1 MVAGNIDPGIKFVLD
16 NVQTVVASEGGSL
29 EFLELR
35 DNRLS
40 VRYNKGHNEECPECV
55 PDHGLVQQMMESA
68 LDTYA
73 PYVKELELI

>member
-35 DNRLS
+35 DDRLS
-40 VRYNKGHNEECPECV
+40 VRYNKGRNEECPECV
-55 PDHGLVQQMMESA
+55 PDHDLVHRMMESS
-68 LDTYA
+68 LGTYA

>member
-55 PDHGLVQQMMESA
+55 PGHDLVHRMMESS
-68 LDTYA
+68 LGT
-73 PYVKELELI
+73 